1 MQGLC
6 RSHSCYEYFQI
17 RQAPC
22 LGHAPTVG
30 EYMRGIVRTD
40 LSETTEESEG
50 TNRTVDGRNES
61 SEAVRNGN
69 KQELKPLREISTC
82 ADYA

>member
-1 MQGLC
+1 MQGLR

-30 EYMRGIVRTD
+30 GYIRGIVRIN
-40 LSETTEESEG
+40 LSEITEENEG
-50 TNRTVDGRNES
+50 TKRTAEERNES

-69 KQELKPLREISTC
+69 KQESKPLRGISIYVGC
-82 ADYA
+82 V

>member
-22 LGHAPTVG
+22 LRHAPAVG
-30 EYMRGIVRTD
+30 EYTRGIVQTN
-40 LSETTEESEG
+40 LSEITEENEG
-50 TNRTVDGRNES
+50 TNRTAEGRNGSLEV
-61 SEAVRNGN
+61 VRNGN
-69 KQELKPLREISTC
+69 EPEPKPWSGISIYV
-82 ADYA
+82 DYA